1 MKWIGTLIVL
11 LGLLASSAGVFAK
24 EAPARINPRT
34 YLVLFQSQNA
44 IPGNAEELVAQA
56 GGTLKRSFPQ
66 LGVVVAVSEDTQF
79 SARLSRAPEVLSV
92 APDPMIKWIPDLR
105 ISVHQEILSPAEP
118 QAHDPTQAIFFPLQ
132 WNMRAIDADDAWAA
146 GYQGDPAV
154 TVAILD
160 TGVDPT
166 HIDLAG
172 KVDPGR
178 SASFVEDLPEQP
190 ECSDPSLI
198 DALFPGQPPWIDL
211 HAHGTHV
218 AGIVAAQGIGVSG
231 VAPHVSL
238 MAVKVAN
245 VCGSGLISWIIAGIV
260 YAADNGADVIN
271 MSLGFLFPRSCR
283 FEEIERRELRNE
295 CAAVLAA
302 LNRATT
308 YASRQGTLVIAA
320 AGNDA
325 LDLDQAKDL
334 IFLPAEGATVLAVS
348 ATGPVDAIGIEPDT
362 PASYTNYGQSLVDVA
377 APGGDHRRF
386 PEGDWDLDMVL
397 STCSRFSLLFPICQT
412 GFFYVF
418 ADGTSMAAPHAAGV
432 AALADS
438 LFNGGLNA
446 AQLGSIVESAADDL
460 GKPGHDEFYGHGRV
474 NAYNAVTR

>member
-1 MKWIGTLIVL
+1 MKWIGTMIVL
-11 LGLLASSAGVFAK
+11 LAFLASSAGVFAK
-24 EAPARINPRT
+24 GAPARVNPRT

-44 IPGNAEELVAQA
+44 IPGNAEKLVIQA

-66 LGVVVAVSEDTQF
+66 LGVVAAVSEEAQF

-92 APDPMIKWIPDLR
+92 ALDPMIKWIPDLG
-105 ISVHQEILSPAEP
+105 ISVHQEILPPAEP

-146 GYQGDPAV
+146 GDQGNPAV

-178 SASFVEDLPEQP
+178 SASFVEDLPDMP

-198 DALFPGQPPWIDL
+198 AALFPGQPPWIDL

-218 AGIVAAQGIGVSG
+218 AGIVAAQGFGVSG

-245 VCGSGLISWIIAGIV
+245 VCGSGLISWIIDGIV
-260 YAADNGADVIN
+260 YAADNRADVIN
-271 MSLGFLFPRSCR
+271 MSLSVLFPRSCR
-283 FEEIERRELRNE
+283 FEDIERRELRNE

-320 AGNDA
+320 VGNDA

-334 IFLPAEGATVLAVS
+334 IIMPAESATVMAVS
-348 ATGPVDAIGIEPDT
+348 ATGPVAAIGVEPDT

-377 APGGDHRRF
+377 APGGDSRRF
-386 PEGDWDLDMVL
+386 PEGDWDMDMVL

-438 LFNGGLNA
+438 LYNGGLNA
-446 AQLGSIVESAADDL
+446 AQLRSIVESTADDL
-460 GKPGHDEFYGHGRV
+460 GKPGHDEFYGQGRV